1 MMGRPPRSPI
11 DLAAVARDLRLR
23 CKRVAGNL
31 DGIAQEREPLLANPR
46 TTSIELVLA
55 EMEIRAAI
63 ELMRQSYWP
72 VI

>member
-11 DLAAVARDLRLR
+11 DLATVTRDLRLR

-31 DGIAQEREPLLANPR
+31 DGIAQEREPLLADPR
-46 TTSIELVLA
+46 TTFIELVLA

-63 ELMRQSYWP
+63 ELMRRSYWP

>member
-11 DLAAVARDLRLR
+11 DLAAIARDLRLR

-31 DGIAQEREPLLANPR
+31 DALAQEREPLLADPR
-46 TTSIELVLA
+46 TTFIELVLA

-63 ELMRQSYWP
+63 ELMRRSYWP

>member
-1 MMGRPPRSPI
+1 MMGRPPRPPI

-31 DGIAQEREPLLANPR
+31 DGIAQEQDPLLADPR
-46 TTSIELVLA
+46 TTFIELVLA

-63 ELMRQSYWP
+63 ELMRQSWWP

>member
-1 MMGRPPRSPI
+1 MMGRPPRAPI

-31 DGIAQEREPLLANPR
+31 DGIAQEREPR
-46 TTSIELVLA
+46 TTFIELVLA

-63 ELMRQSYWP
+63 ELMRRSYWP

>member
-1 MMGRPPRSPI
+1 MMARSPRQPV

-31 DGIAQEREPLLANPR
+31 DGIAQEREPLLADPR
-46 TTSIELVLA
+46 IELVLA

-63 ELMRQSYWP
+63 ELMHRSYWP

>member
-1 MMGRPPRSPI
+1 MMVRPPQQRV
-11 DLAAVARDLRLR
+11 DLQQVTREARLR

-31 DGIAQEREPLLANPR
+31 DSIAQEREPLLADPR
-46 TTSIELVLA
+46 TTFIELVLA

-63 ELMRQSYWP
+63 ELMQRSYWP

>member
-1 MMGRPPRSPI
+1 MMGRPPRAPI
-11 DLAAVARDLRLR
+11 DLAAIARDLRLR

-31 DGIAQEREPLLANPR
+31 DGIAQEREPLLAYPR
-46 TTSIELVLA
+46 TTFIELVLA

-63 ELMRQSYWP
+63 ELMRRSYWP

>member
-1 MMGRPPRSPI
+1 MMVRPPQQRV
-11 DLAAVARDLRLR
+11 DLQQVTREVRLR

-31 DGIAQEREPLLANPR
+31 DSIAQERELLLADPR
-46 TTSIELVLA
+46 TTFIELVLA

-63 ELMRQSYWP
+63 ELMERSYWP

>member
-1 MMGRPPRSPI
+1 MGRPPRAPI
-11 DLAAVARDLRLR
+11 DLAAVARDLRLL

-31 DGIAQEREPLLANPR
+31 DGIAQEREPLLADPR
-46 TTSIELVLA
+46 TTFIELVLA

-63 ELMRQSYWP
+63 ELMRRSYWP

>member
-1 MMGRPPRSPI
+1 MMVRPPRQHI
-11 DLAAVARDLRLR
+11 DLQQVTRDLRLP

-31 DGIAQEREPLLANPR
+31 DGIAQEREPLLADPR
-46 TTSIELVLA
+46 TTFIELVLA

-63 ELMRQSYWP
+63 ELMRRSYWP

>member
-23 CKRVAGNL
+23 CKRVAGDL
-31 DGIAQEREPLLANPR
+31 DGIAQEREPLLADPR
-46 TTSIELVLA
+46 TTFIELVLA

-63 ELMRQSYWP
+63 ELMRRSYWP